1 MSEQLILDLYLP
13 QPPSFEGFVPGENAE
28 LLFMLGEWAA
38 GASDI
43 RFLYLWGGNGV
54 GKSYLLAAAAQRWP
68 GVISIDAASQS
79 LPDFLAADAALIVDN
94 VDQLDPEQQIR
105 LFDHYNT
112 LREGSGRLLA
122 TGPVP
127 PMQLDLRDDL
137 TTRLGWGLVY
147 QLKALS
153 DSDKIAALRTQ
164 ARESGFELSTEAAD
178 YLLRHS
184 RRDLASLRSVLE
196 QANRYALSL
205 KRPVTVPLI
214 REVLSGERRQGG
226 IFPAP

>member
-28 LLFMLGEWAA
+28 PLFMLAEWAA
-38 GASDI
+38 GAADI
-43 RFLYLWGGNGV
+43 RFLYLWGGDGV
-54 GKSYLLAAAAQRWP
+54 GKSYLLDAAASRLA
-68 GVISIDAASQS
+68 GALYINAARER
-79 LPDFLAADAALIVDN
+79 LPDFIDPAAALIVDN
-94 VDQLDPEQQIR
+94 VEALDPEQQIR

-122 TGPVP
+122 AGPLP

-153 DSDKIAALRTQ
+153 DADKIAALKAQ
-164 ARESGFELSTEAAD
+164 AREAGFELPTEVAD
-178 YLLRHS
+178 YLLRHTA
-184 RRDLASLRSVLE
+184 RDLASLRAVLE
-196 QANRYALSL
+196 QANRYALST

-214 REVLSGERRQGG
+214 RDVLAGDRHV
-226 IFPAP
+226 

>member
-28 LLFMLGEWAA
+28 PLFMLAEWAA
-38 GASDI
+38 GATDI
-43 RFLYLWGGNGV
+43 RFLYLWGGDGV
-54 GKSYLLAAAAQRWP
+54 GKSYLLDAAARRLA
-68 GVISIDAASQS
+68 GALYINAARET
-79 LPDFLAADAALIVDN
+79 LPDFIDPAAALIVDN
-94 VDQLDPEQQIR
+94 VGALDPDQQIR

-122 TGPVP
+122 AGSLP

-153 DSDKIAALRTQ
+153 DADKIAALKAQ
-164 ARESGFELSTEAAD
+164 AREAGFELPPEVAD
-178 YLLRHS
+178 YLLRHTA
-184 RRDLASLRSVLE
+184 RDLASLRAVLD
-196 QANRYALSL
+196 QANRYALST

-214 REVLSGERRQGG
+214 RDVLAGDRHV
-226 IFPAP
+226 